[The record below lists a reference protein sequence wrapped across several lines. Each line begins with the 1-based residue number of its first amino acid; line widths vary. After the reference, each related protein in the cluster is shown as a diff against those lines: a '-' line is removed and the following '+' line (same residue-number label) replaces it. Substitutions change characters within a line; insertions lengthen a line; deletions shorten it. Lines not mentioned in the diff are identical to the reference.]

1 MKLSGKES
9 RQIYIE
15 RINTVQDYIEK
26 HLDEELSVQQL
37 SKIASFSEYH
47 FQEFTSESLYRF
59 VKRLRLEK
67 AIFLL
72 RSNRKLTIQ
81 DIAFSVGFSN
91 QASFA
96 KALKEEYQLNG
107 GLFD

>member
-1 MKLSGKES
+1 MKMESSVSGS
-9 RQIYIE
+9 RQVYIE
-15 RINTVQDYIEK
+15 KINAVQDYIEN
-26 HLDEELSVQQL
+26 HLDEEINIRKL

-47 FQEFTSESLYRF
+47 FQKIFKQFTSESLYSF
-59 VKRLRLEK
+59 NKRLRLEK

-81 DIAFSVGFSN
+81 DIALSVGFSK

-96 KALKEEYQLNG
+96 
-107 GLFD
+107 